1 MTTAPTADA
10 IKTAFTFPTFDRIVG
25 EPTYNTLYKLE
36 TQATRNAATVTVRL
50 PPPHTNCSGLVEQ
63 PAVYV
68 LRVGGPFPRP
78 PYPGDQPLFPVGATA
93 VARANIQSIFDTALR
108 NFNTCQTT
116 ENVLKTMV
124 ENAIEHSYLAGIH
137 SEILGFGAR
146 SLQNIFLH
154 LYQSYRR
161 ISPSSLK
168 ANTDTLTRPIA
179 SNLPIALIFRQ
190 IEECQRFATAGG
202 AAFTQEQLIKAA
214 ETLILNTGK
223 YQLAYREWI
232 NLNPLQKTFNN
243 FRTRFA
249 TEYQIQNEMQN
260 ATAQQQGFVANVEVE
275 DPDLTSAVANFAQA
289 SAADRTAFTQLTDTN
304 AFLNQHMSAIAA
316 QNETLQQQL
325 AEMQQQMNAVNLVQ
339 QAQRPPPSLPPP
351 QRAPYYPAPAQQYQP
366 PQQNKPPP
374 AAPYQNYQA
383 PPVYPPAYPPAPY
396 QPAYGRGGR
405 QPSRGGRGRGRG
417 RGGQRAPQ
425 QQMIPYVQP
434 QHTNPTK
441 RYNNWNYCSTHGYDV
456 TDEHTSENC
465 NRPGWNH
472 NYYATRANTMG
483 GSTRNQHKT
492 QLPDP
497 AQAYY

>member
-50 PPPHTNCSGLVEQ
+50 PPPHINCSGLVEQ

-78 PYPGDQPLFPVGATA
+78 AYPGDQPLFPVGATV
-93 VARANIQSIFDTALR
+93 VARANIQNVFDAELR

-116 ENVLKTMV
+116 ENVLKTML

-146 SLQNIFLH
+146 SLQDIILH
-154 LYQSYRR
+154 LYQSYGR

-179 SNLPIALIFRQ
+179 SNLPIALIFCQ
-190 IEECQRFATAGG
+190 IEDCQRFATAGG

-232 NLNPLQKTFNN
+232 NLNPVQKTFNI

-260 ATAQQQGFVANVEVE
+260 ATAQQQGFAANVEVE

-289 SAADRTAFTQLTDTN
+289 SAADRSAFTQLTDTN

-339 QAQRPPPSLPPP
+339 QAQRPPPYVPPP
-351 QRAPYYPAPAQQYQP
+351 QRAPHYPAPVQHYQP
-366 PQQNKPPP
+366 PAAPASVQHYQPP
-374 AAPYQNYQA
+374 AAPYMNHQA
-383 PPVYPPAYPPAPY
+383 PPAYPPAPY
-396 QPAYGRGGR
+396 QPAYGRGGK

-425 QQMIPYVQP
+425 QMVPYVQP

-441 RYNNWNYCSTHGYDV
+441 RYNNWNYCFTHGHDV

-465 NRPGWNH
+465 NRPAWNH
-472 NYYATRANTMG
+472 NYYATRTNTMG
-483 GSTRNQHKT
+483 GTTRNQHKT

-497 AQAYY
+497 NQTYY